1 MFPRVS
7 RSKSGGK
14 VYKYLRVVEN
24 YRNEKG
30 NKSQRVIANLGR
42 LEELRKGKLDEL
54 VEKLRKFCLKHW
66 VVGEEVE
73 EDEALRWGPVLLARR
88 LWEEMGLDE
97 VVGRLCARRKGD
109 GDVAKRAF
117 VLVANRLTEP
127 GSENGL
133 AWWLESN
140 PARRDWV
147 ATEIRPGESLDS
159 PTPLWSDIRSLP
171 HALENS
177 TPQHLREWLN
187 REGEVPNSR

>member
-73 EDEALRWGPVLLARR
+73 EDEALRWGPILLARR
-88 LWEEMGLDE
+88 LWE
-97 VVGRLCARRKGD
+97 
-109 GDVAKRAF
+109 
-117 VLVANRLTEP
+117 
-127 GSENGL
+127 
-133 AWWLESN
+133 
-140 PARRDWV
+140 
-147 ATEIRPGESLDS
+147 
-159 PTPLWSDIRSLP
+159 
-171 HALENS
+171 
-177 TPQHLREWLN
+177 
-187 REGEVPNSR
+187 